1 MMPRAGTLYGVGVG
15 PGDPELMS
23 LKAARILRSA
33 PVIAYFAK
41 KGTAGNARRSVDGHL
56 NPEAEIVR
64 LDYPFTTE
72 LPESDPAYRAAL
84 GAFYDEAASC
94 LGSRLDLALDVAV
107 LCAGDP
113 FFYGSY
119 AHLHERLSERYTCEV
134 IPGITAMSGCW
145 TRASMPMTCGDE
157 MLAVLPGTM
166 DVERLA
172 ERLKASDAAVI
183 MKVGRNLGKIRQ
195 ALAAAG
201 MLDRA
206 VYVERGTMPEERIL
220 PLSDTIED
228 EAAYFGVV
236 LVPGTR
242 RPL

>member
-1 MMPRAGTLYGVGVG
+1 MAMPGTLYGVGVG

-23 LKAARILRSA
+23 LKAARILKSA
-33 PVIAYFAK
+33 PVVAYFAK
-41 KGTAGNARRSVDGHL
+41 RGATGNAFRAVNGHL
-56 NPEAEIVR
+56 DPQVEMIR

-72 LPESDPAYRAAL
+72 IPESDPRYREAL
-84 GAFYDEAASC
+84 GAFYDESAAA
-94 LGSRLDLALDVAV
+94 LAGKLDQGLDVAV

-119 AHLHERLSERYTCEV
+119 AHLHERLAERYTSEV

-145 TRASMPMTCGDE
+145 TRAAMPMICGDE
-157 MLAVLPGTM
+157 MLSVLSGTM
-166 DVERLA
+166 DADRLA
-172 ERLKASDAAVI
+172 ERLANSDAAVI
-183 MKVGRNLGKIRQ
+183 MKVGRNLAKIRA
-195 ALAAAG
+195 ALARTG
-201 MLDRA
+201 LLDRA
-206 VYVERGTMPEERIL
+206 VYVERGTMPEERICRL
-220 PLSDTIED
+220 ADKADD